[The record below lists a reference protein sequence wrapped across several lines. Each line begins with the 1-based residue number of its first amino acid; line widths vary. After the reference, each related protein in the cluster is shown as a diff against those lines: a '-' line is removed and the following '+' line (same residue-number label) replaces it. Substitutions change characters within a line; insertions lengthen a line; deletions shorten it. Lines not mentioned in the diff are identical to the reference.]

1 MLDSG
6 RDFGWAGTLVM
17 VDRRPDDDAHDRL
30 STPCYQDGLVT
41 IYTGDSTRL
50 SFLEDESIDL
60 VITSPPYNLDVSYN
74 GYHDDV
80 PYDDYIRWVGTW
92 ARALYRVAT
101 SGGRACI
108 NIPLDSNKGGK
119 RPVYADFVRAF
130 IEAGWSYQTTIVWN
144 ENNISRRT
152 AWGSWLSPSAPFVTA
167 PVEMIPVFHK
177 GPWPRRRTDRTTD
190 ITRDEFLD
198 WTLGVW
204 EADSEDN
211 RDDKENREDWGEGG
225 YWKFPGENSKTVKH
239 PAPFPLELPTRLIKL
254 YSYVEDLVLDPFLG
268 SGTTCCAAK
277 ALGRRSIGVDV
288 DAAYCR
294 TAAERVARVRV
305 PD

>member
-1 MLDSG
+1 VLDSG
-6 RDFGWAGTLVM
+6 RDFRWAGALVM
-17 VDRRPDDDAHDRL
+17 VGCGRESNVHDPEPAP
-30 STPCYQDGLVT
+30 SYQDSLVT
-41 IYTGDSTRL
+41 IYTGDSTHL
-50 SFLEDESIDL
+50 TFLEDESIDL
-60 VITSPPYNLDVSYN
+60 VITSPPYNLDMSYN

-80 PYDDYIRWVGTW
+80 PYDDYVRWVGLW
-92 ARALYRVAT
+92 ARALYRTAT

-119 RPVYADFVRAF
+119 RPVYADYVRAF

-152 AWGSWLSPSAPFVTA
+152 AWGSWQSPSAPFVTA

-177 GPWPRRRTDRTTD
+177 GPWPRRRADRTAD
-190 ITRDEFLD
+190 ITRDEFLA

-204 EADSEDN
+204 EDGREVLEGLESGED
-211 RDDKENREDWGEGG
+211 GG
-225 YWKFPGENSKTVKH
+225 YWKFPGENSKSAGH

-254 YSYVEDLVLDPFLG
+254 YSYVEDVVLDPFLG

-277 ALGRRSIGVDV
+277 LLRRQSIGVDL
-288 DAAYCR
+288 DPAYCR
-294 TAAERVARVRV
+294 TAAERVARVRI